1 MWLDETLFDQDE
13 RYGVMNRNA
22 SRCGAPLERC
32 VISFR
37 LHVPRPPLI
46 ALGSILFIVLS
57 FLSTDRFN
65 NDCRTCI
72 LLVLAYLL

>member
-1 MWLDETLFDQDE
+1 MKTWFVNEEWDAGGIVWLDETLFDQDE

-37 LHVPRPPLI
+37 PSSC
-46 ALGSILFIVLS
+46 A
-57 FLSTDRFN
+57 
-65 NDCRTCI
+65 
-72 LLVLAYLL
+72 